1 MDFYDPQ
8 FLSAEN
14 LGFRHGHEMTFM
26 NGSETEKKSG
36 DGSIHA
42 LLFREI
48 ARLNAAIMNIS

>member
-1 MDFYDPQ
+1 MDFYD
-8 FLSAEN
+8 LHMSSAEN